1 MAPQVGSHG
10 DPQTL
15 IEIPKTFALKTHVP
29 LLGLDWARMYLLN
42 V

>member
-15 IEIPKTFALKTHVP
+15 IGIPKNFAMKIHSP
-29 LLGLDWARMYLLN
+29 LFDLDWARMYLLN